1 MKCKEIKC
9 DILGEKRLT
18 TKDGIKVRML
28 IVDNLDL
35 PKDIVDNGKKNAVN
49 VNFIK
54 IGNTFSILH

>member
-1 MKCKEIKC
+1 MKCKKIKC

-18 TKDGIKVRML
+18 TKDGFKIRML

-35 PKDIVDNGKKNAVN
+35 PKDIVNKGKKNAIN
-49 VNFIK
+49 INFIK